1 MEIIINKQF
10 GGYRWS
16 HEASVALGME
26 EKFEGEDLWKDFNF
40 GTRDESLRTRPDAIA
55 LLKEWGSDRCSGQ
68 YAKLAVIEIPDGVEY
83 VIDEYDGMET
93 VHELS
98 RKWG

>member
-16 HEASVALGME
+16 REASVALGMG
-26 EKFEGEDLWKDFNF
+26 KDLREGFNF

-55 LLKEWGSDRCSGQ
+55 LLKEWGSDRCSGK
-68 YAKLAVIEIPDGVEY
+68 YAKLEVIEIPDGVEY
-83 VIDEYDGMET
+83 EIDEYDGMET